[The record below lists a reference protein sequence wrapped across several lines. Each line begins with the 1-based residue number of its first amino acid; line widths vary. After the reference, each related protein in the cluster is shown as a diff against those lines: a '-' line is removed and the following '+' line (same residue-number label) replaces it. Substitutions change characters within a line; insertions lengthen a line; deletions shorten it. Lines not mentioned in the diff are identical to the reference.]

1 MPNQIAAEAVHHFRF
16 TVSNV
21 DRAVAFYTGVLGF
34 TKVMD
39 LNPGAFLTNGAVGL
53 GLGPSPDPKRAIPND
68 RFDENRVG
76 LDHLSLG
83 VPNREALEDAVR
95 VLDAHAVPHGEIK
108 DLGPAF
114 GIHILA
120 FRDPDNIQIELS
132 APYSKR

>member
-83 VPNREALEDAVR
+83 VPSREALEDAVR